1 MSAPT
6 SEFTQF
12 CADEVGALRR
22 AQPASASGVV
32 ALLRG
37 FDPAEA
43 GAQADAVY
51 SAQASGPDLIDVLAP
66 AGWRLEWREDSCW
79 LAIHDDTGSRLGY
92 FDGLVYAEPETL
104 AATA

>member
-22 AQPASASGVV
+22 AQPATASGVV
-32 ALLRG
+32 ALLRV

-43 GAQADAVY
+43 GAQADAV
-51 SAQASGPDLIDVLAP
+51 SAGVSQMMLPLAM
-66 AGWRLEWREDSCW
+66 
-79 LAIHDDTGSRLGY
+79 
-92 FDGLVYAEPETL
+92 
-104 AATA
+104 